1 MIKPTKPI
9 EPNDSTNPAILPTT
23 SLIKALLPNN
33 KFATMPNPSNDTKI
47 PVKPDTKDPAFSII
61 LFINTSYD
69 LYMNNYYT
77 VYSVHCQPFECVIY
91 TV

>member
-1 MIKPTKPI
+1 
-9 EPNDSTNPAILPTT
+9 
-23 SLIKALLPNN
+23 
-33 KFATMPNPSNDTKI
+33 MPNPSNDTKI

-77 VYSVHCQPFECVIY
+77 VFSVQCQPFEVCILSVY
-91 TV
+91 TVTSG

>member
-1 MIKPTKPI
+1 
-9 EPNDSTNPAILPTT
+9 
-23 SLIKALLPNN
+23 
-33 KFATMPNPSNDTKI
+33 MPNPSNDTKI

-77 VYSVHCQPFECVIY
+77 HNAVHCQPFECVIY